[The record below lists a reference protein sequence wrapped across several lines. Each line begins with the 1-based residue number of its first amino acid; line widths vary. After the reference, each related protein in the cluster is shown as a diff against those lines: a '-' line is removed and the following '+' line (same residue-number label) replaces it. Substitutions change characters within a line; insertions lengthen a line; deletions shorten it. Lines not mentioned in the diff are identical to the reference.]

1 MPWPIPT
8 FKKIER
14 PKPISLRLWLST
26 LTAIAI
32 GMAGGVLLL
41 WPHGRP
47 TQGLQFWALLVGLP
61 LVTCVLAYGI
71 RLDRWERE
79 QTIAEEAEREQERIT
94 LLWRRWCRRRVQVTT
109 ALAVLP
115 IPTPTTQLSDADA
128 DLPVNTG
135 RAKAFLWMQ
144 GKTEALRRQELLD
157 HIASGLQATLADR
170 QAMSIKLLLDDASL
184 AFATAWEEAART
196 TFGTIAPNC
205 NFIVVV
211 ERAVGCAQWL
221 AQQVDLDDA
230 APHLVIAIQI
240 WPNGQKEHSFSES
253 AAALLI
259 DPAATQA
266 SYIFRPMIVAIDTL
280 EGDLAQLVDMQ
291 LQPETATHVWF
302 TRCDDESVAITSAL
316 APDPKIP
323 VIERQLD
330 SVLGNPGP
338 ASSWIALATA
348 LEAAQGAGPHLVAWR
363 ESENEPLNLCMIA
376 PTQPHSPREEI
387 QT

>member
-14 PKPISLRLWLST
+14 PKPISLGLWLSA

-41 WPHGRP
+41 WPHGGP
-47 TQGLQFWALLVGLP
+47 TQGLQFWALLVGIP

-94 LLWRRWCRRRVQVTT
+94 LLWRGWCRRRVHVIT

-115 IPTPTTQLSDADA
+115 IPTLTAQLSDADA

-135 RAKAFLWMQ
+135 RAKAFSWTK
-144 GKTEALRRQELLD
+144 GKTEAPRRQELLD
-157 HIASGLQATLADR
+157 RIARGLQATLADR

-184 AFATAWEEAART
+184 AFANAWKEATRT
-196 TFGTIAPNC
+196 TFGKIAPNC
-205 NFIVVV
+205 NFTVVV

-221 AQQVDLDDA
+221 AKQVDLNDA
-230 APHLVIAIQI
+230 APHLIIAVQI
-240 WPNGQKEHSFSES
+240 WPNGQKEHNFSES

-259 DPAATQA
+259 DQAATQA
-266 SYIFRPMIVAIDTL
+266 GYIFRPMIVASDTL
-280 EGDLAQLVDMQ
+280 EGDLAQVVDMQ
-291 LQPETATHVWF
+291 LQPDTATHVWF

-316 APDPKIP
+316 TPDPKIP

-330 SVLGNPGP
+330 SVVGKPGP

-348 LEAAQGAGPHLVAWR
+348 LEATQGTGPHLVAWR

-376 PTQPHSPREEI
+376 SAQPHSPREEI